1 MTRFFV
7 HRRGAS
13 LVELL
18 VCLAIIS
25 IMVSLLFPAIQSVR
39 AGMARAECADH
50 KRQLS
55 LALDMFCDSS
65 RGLLPPPPAPPNPG
79 GWAREILP
87 FMEERAL
94 FQALDVRLPVAAPA
108 NATAA
113 RTRPPMMR
121 CTFAPW
127 RDSDVAGVAP
137 SDFLLVVSPDNPGSL
152 PRRPGPRRT
161 KDFTAFFYH
170 APKDATAPWPAAVEI
185 DSVTLDTRRAV
196 EWPVWH
202 PAAPTTGLGSLTD
215 EGL

>member
-1 MTRFFV
+1 MPSSFV
-7 HRRGAS
+7 GRRGVS
-13 LVELL
+13 LVETL

-55 LALDMFCDSS
+55 LALDAFCDSS
-65 RGLLPPPPAPPNPG
+65 GGLLPPPPAPPNPG

-87 FMEERAL
+87 FMEERTL
-94 FQALDVRLPVAAPA
+94 FQALDVRLPMTAPA
-108 NATAA
+108 NAAAA

-127 RDSDVAGVAP
+127 RDSDVPGVAP
-137 SDFLLVVSPDNPGSL
+137 SDFLLVVAPGSPASV

-161 KDFTAFFYH
+161 RDFSVFFYH
-170 APKDATAPWPAAVEI
+170 APKDVTAPWPGSVEI
-185 DSVTLDTRRAV
+185 DIATFGSRRAV

-202 PAAPTTGLGSLTD
+202 PVAPATGLGSLTD